1 VPNVS
6 AVMTFDRLVA
16 CNAENITDAVV
27 LCVLDLPLEAQVK
40 DLADK
45 GASAVIFQSVSGK

>member
-16 CNAENITDAVV
+16 CGAENITDAVV

-45 GASAVIFQSVSGK
+45 GASAVIFQSVSGE